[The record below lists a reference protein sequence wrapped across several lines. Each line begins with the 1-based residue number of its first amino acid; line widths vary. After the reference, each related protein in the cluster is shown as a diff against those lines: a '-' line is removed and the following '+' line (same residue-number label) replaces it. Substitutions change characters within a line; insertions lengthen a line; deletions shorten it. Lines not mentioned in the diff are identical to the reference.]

1 MQSIYYLN
9 TNEIDNEFISA
20 IKTLFSGKNIE
31 ITITEVPDETE
42 YLLSNKANSKRLL
55 KSIEN
60 INKGINLKV
69 LDLEQIKK
77 L

>member
-9 TNEIDNEFISA
+9 TNEINNEFLNSL
-20 IKTLFSGKNIE
+20 KTLFSGKNIQ
-31 ITITEVPDETE
+31 ITVTEVPDETD

-55 KSIEN
+55 KSVEN
-60 INKGINLKV
+60 INKGLGLKE
-69 LDLEQIKK
+69 LDLEQLKR